1 VVLVLSMEGITHR
14 PRHEWASRRHDLQV
28 ADYWSSRHFSLTNP
42 RDDGSTDLPR
52 LLRRLADH
60 IEDLGIQPMDVL
72 DVTIAQ
78 DITEDGPWWSAT
90 VYWSPDAEADD
101 VSDEASR

>member
-1 VVLVLSMEGITHR
+1 MS
-14 PRHEWASRRHDLQV
+14 ASSRDQRQERASGRHDRQV

-60 IEDLGIQPMDVL
+60 IEELGIQPMDVL